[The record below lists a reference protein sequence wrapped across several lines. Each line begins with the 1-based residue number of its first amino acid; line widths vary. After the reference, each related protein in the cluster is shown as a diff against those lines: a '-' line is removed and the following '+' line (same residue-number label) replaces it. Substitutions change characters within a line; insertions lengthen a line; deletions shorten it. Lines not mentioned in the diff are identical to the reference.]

1 MGIAT
6 ALAAYFGSPPRG
18 GVLNTTPTQAQ
29 VVGLSVGAAA
39 ALAGGILLFALAMQK
54 GR

>member
-6 ALAAYFGSPPRG
+6 ALASYFGSPPRG
-18 GVLNTTPTQAQ
+18 GVLTTTPTTAQ
-29 VVGLSVGAAA
+29 VVGLSVGAAT
-39 ALAGGILLFALAMQK
+39 ALAAGLLLFAVVLK